1 MPGLKVPPL
10 FATLSPYT
18 PHHSL
23 GLSAESVSPLIQGF
37 FWTSLASMWKQVDWL
52 ILPGASGYLYF
63 GFCWVIATRQLVWC
77 PGRNSGQGAQY
88 WFCCL
93 GLCGLGQVSVSD
105 GASACPFVSWRSWFN
120 YLPVETVIIP
130 LVLLSGFEGKQT
142 PKQEAKMGRETFK
155 VKSKCLYWTLLCKA
169 LLLWHETAFHWG
181 HRDVLF
187 MLYFIILWIF
197 WILKQTRN
205 TLCWPWKSQG
215 AWRSIVSIPV
225 FGKWFDSLVSGVNFP
240 PDSYA

>member
-1 MPGLKVPPL
+1 MHTTSRCQVMYRTCSSAEQEVYVLGFCCVPPCLAFLHLLPAIGSMLGSLRVFAEPSQMPSLKVPPL
-10 FATLSPYT
+10 FATLSPCALC
-18 PHHSL
+18 HSL

-37 FWTSLASMWKQVDWL
+37 FWTALASMWKQVDWL

-105 GASACPFVSWRSWFN
+105 GASACPFVNWRSWFN
-120 YLPVETVIIP
+120 CLPVETVIIP

-142 PKQEAKMGRETFK
+142 PKQEAEMGN
-155 VKSKCLYWTLLCKA
+155 L
-169 LLLWHETAFHWG
+169 
-181 HRDVLF
+181 
-187 MLYFIILWIF
+187 
-197 WILKQTRN
+197 
-205 TLCWPWKSQG
+205 QG
-215 AWRSIVSIPV
+215 
-225 FGKWFDSLVSGVNFP
+225 GK
-240 PDSYA
+240 